1 MNKMHKLP
9 CLPYVKKYLQAELVN
24 NVYHVRNR
32 PVIVNNT
39 KHRVDAF
46 FERGKASEHFIFV
59 EMRCSSL
66 YLLYSLHHQLAR
78 EFRDRMFTVAA
89 HAVKAGL
96 PARNAIR
103 KFLESYNITDD
114 EYDLDSAYRT
124 WERRKQRFLNPTEP
138 VLKKKKGMDSTLSPK
153 AGKQLSLF
161 PENTHSD
168 IHHSGDGGRI
178 SA

>member
-1 MNKMHKLP
+1 MNKLHKLP
-9 CLPYVKKYLQAELVN
+9 CLPYVKKYVQADLVD
-24 NVYHVRNR
+24 NVLHVKNR
-32 PVIVNNT
+32 PVVVNNT

-46 FERGKASEHFIFV
+46 FDRGKASQHFIYV
-59 EMRCSSL
+59 EMRSSSL
-66 YLLYSLHHQLAR
+66 YTLYSLHGQMAR

-89 HAVKAGL
+89 YAVKAGL
-96 PARNAIR
+96 PARSAIR

-138 VLKKKKGMDSTLSPK
+138 VLKKKKADASLLEKTS
-153 AGKQLSLF
+153 GKQLSIF
-161 PENTHSD
+161 SENTHSD
-168 IHHSGDGGRI
+168 VCQSDSDKRI

>member
-1 MNKMHKLP
+1 MNKIHKLP
-9 CLPYVKKYLQAELVN
+9 CLPYVKKYLQADLVN
-24 NVYHVRNR
+24 NTLYVKNR

-46 FERGKASEHFIFV
+46 FERGKGSEHFIYV

-66 YLLYSLHHQLAR
+66 YTLYSLHGQMAR

-89 HAVKAGL
+89 YAVKQGL

-103 KFLESYNITDD
+103 KFLEAYNITDD

-124 WERRKQRFLNPTEP
+124 WERRKHRFLNPTEP
-138 VLKKKKGMDSTLSPK
+138 VLKKKKESGPTLGK
-153 AGKQLSLF
+153 EAGNQLSLF
-161 PENTHSD
+161 S
-168 IHHSGDGGRI
+168 
-178 SA
+178 